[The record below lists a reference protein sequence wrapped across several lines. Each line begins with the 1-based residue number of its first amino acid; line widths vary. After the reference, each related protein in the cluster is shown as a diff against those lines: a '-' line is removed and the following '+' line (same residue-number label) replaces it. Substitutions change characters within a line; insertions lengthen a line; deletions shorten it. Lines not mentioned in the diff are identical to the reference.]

1 MYIYIKINLDAD
13 NFTYNQIDILYDI
26 SIEEEEER
34 EL

>member
-1 MYIYIKINLDAD
+1 MYIYIKINLDDD
-13 NFTYNQIDILYDI
+13 NFTYNQTDILYDI